1 MKKTNIFVVVLSF
14 LTLLLQACNRHIPA
28 PAEIK
33 IIPKP
38 LELTKR
44 QGVFK
49 LNKKTA
55 FYLADTVSALQTAA
69 GIFAGYI
76 NPSSS
81 FVLKP
86 VYRKDTQAVKD
97 AIVVILDGDKSRFGK
112 EGYSLEIAP
121 DKVLI
126 RAAAPAGK
134 PGCLSMR

>member
-49 LNKKTA
+49 LNKKQR
-55 FYLADTVSALQTAA
+55 FIWRILFQPFRRLP
-69 GIFAGYI
+69 GF
-76 NPSSS
+76 
-81 FVLKP
+81 LP
-86 VYRKDTQAVKD
+86 VT
-97 AIVVILDGDKSRFGK
+97 
-112 EGYSLEIAP
+112 
-121 DKVLI
+121 LI
-126 RAAAPAGK
+126 RHHH
-134 PGCLSMR
+134 LF